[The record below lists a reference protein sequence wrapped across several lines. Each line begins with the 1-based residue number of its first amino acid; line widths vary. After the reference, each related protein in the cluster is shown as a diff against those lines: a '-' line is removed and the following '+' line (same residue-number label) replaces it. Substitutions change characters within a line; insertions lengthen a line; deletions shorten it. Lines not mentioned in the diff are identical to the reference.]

1 MVWRGSVPSLRGT
14 AADPMSAF
22 PPDWIAEAVALRR
35 DLHAH
40 PELLFDLPRTSGL
53 VAQRLRDWGCDTV
66 TEGVGRSGVVA
77 TIEGGRP
84 GPAFGLRADMDALP
98 IHEETGQPHA
108 SRSAGRM
115 HACGHD
121 GHMAMLLLAARHL
134 AATRAFSG
142 RAVLIFQPAEENGGA
157 GARAMLQDGL
167 IARFG
172 PDRIF
177 GLHVMP
183 GLPKGQFAIREA
195 GIMAAA
201 DSLRITVTGQGGHAG
216 RPETCID
223 PLLVCSHIHIA
234 LQSIVARALDP
245 LMAGVLSITMMEGS
259 DNEDSIAT
267 RAVMR
272 GTVRTLDEAARDRIE
287 DRITAMA
294 PAIAAGFGATAVVD
308 YLRDY
313 PVTWND
319 PAAASLFASAAAGC
333 APVDRQVAPLMVS
346 EDFGFYG
353 SAVPTA
359 FGFLGM
365 GQGPGLHQASFDFDD
380 SLLPT
385 GAAIW
390 VALAREAGAAL
401 T

>member
-134 AATRAFSG
+134 AATQAFSG

-216 RPETCID
+216 RPEACI
-223 PLLVCSHIHIA
+223 
-234 LQSIVARALDP
+234 DP

-267 RAVMR
+267 RAGMR

-287 DRITAMA
+287 DRITAMT

-319 PAAASLFASAAAGC
+319 PAAASLFASAAAGY

>member
-1 MVWRGSVPSLRGT
+1 
-14 AADPMSAF
+14 MSAF

-183 GLPKGQFAIREA
+183 GLCIAPCTHARQGQRSGVSVGSSA
-195 GIMAAA
+195 
-201 DSLRITVTGQGGHAG
+201 Q
-216 RPETCID
+216 RPPRLTHR
-223 PLLVCSHIHIA
+223 PRHK
-234 LQSIVARALDP
+234 
-245 LMAGVLSITMMEGS
+245 
-259 DNEDSIAT
+259 
-267 RAVMR
+267 
-272 GTVRTLDEAARDRIE
+272 
-287 DRITAMA
+287 
-294 PAIAAGFGATAVVD
+294 
-308 YLRDY
+308 
-313 PVTWND
+313 
-319 PAAASLFASAAAGC
+319 
-333 APVDRQVAPLMVS
+333 
-346 EDFGFYG
+346 
-353 SAVPTA
+353 
-359 FGFLGM
+359 
-365 GQGPGLHQASFDFDD
+365 
-380 SLLPT
+380 
-385 GAAIW
+385 
-390 VALAREAGAAL
+390 AREASKFRCARESQIR
-401 T
+401 